1 MSKDKMKDEQISFAE
16 AKEFLNKVH
25 DDLINLLEQNK
36 ITESYRMYPAED
48 IFYIMFRE
56 YYASQDCLKIVSI
69 VECFELT
76 ELVEYNS
83 VDWWFF
89 STLASD
95 VDTNKITNIIQTKMV
110 EEEKSKINSVLVK
123 EDDVVI
129 KKKLVK
135 RILK

>member
-1 MSKDKMKDEQISFAE
+1 
-16 AKEFLNKVH
+16 
-25 DDLINLLEQNK
+25 
-36 ITESYRMYPAED
+36 
-48 IFYIMFRE
+48 
-56 YYASQDCLKIVSI
+56 VSI

-110 EEEKSKINSVLVK
+110 EEEKSKVNSVLVK

-135 RILK
+135 NILK

>member
-1 MSKDKMKDEQISFAE
+1 MSKDKMKDEQILFDE
-16 AKEFLNKVH
+16 EKEFLNKVH
-25 DDLINLLEQNK
+25 DDLVDLLEKNK

-48 IFYIMFRE
+48 IVYIMFRE

-89 STLASD
+89 SALASD

-123 EDDVVI
+123 KDDVVI
-129 KKKLVK
+129 KK
-135 RILK
+135 

>member
-16 AKEFLNKVH
+16 EKEFLNKVH

-83 VDWWFF
+83 FDWWFF